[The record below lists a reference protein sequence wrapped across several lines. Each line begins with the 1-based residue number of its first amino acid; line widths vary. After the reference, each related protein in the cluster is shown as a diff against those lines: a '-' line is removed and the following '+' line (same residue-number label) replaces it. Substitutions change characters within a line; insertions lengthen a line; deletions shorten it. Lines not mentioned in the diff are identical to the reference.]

1 VGADFTFATFPYFD
15 MTDERRE
22 SFRESI
28 ANLTKNEIDE
38 FQEWYG
44 LDEDDYD
51 AEQLLQ
57 DIEDACS
64 TCSRETSSMYAYAEG
79 GQRYELNITGGMSWG
94 DSPTDVFDAFLRASF
109 FEDIYQKAI
118 DYSIEYCKMCGAT
131 A

>member
-1 VGADFTFATFPYFD
+1 MGADFTFATFPYFD

-28 ANLTKNEIDE
+28 ASLTKNEIDE

-44 LDEDDYD
+44 LDDDDYD
-51 AEQLLQ
+51 TEELLQ

-64 TCSRETSSMYAYAEG
+64 TCSRETCTMRVHAEG
-79 GQRYELNITGGMSWG
+79 GQPYDLNITGGMSWG
-94 DSPTDVFDAFLRASF
+94 DPPTDVMSAFERASF

-118 DYSIEYCKMCGAT
+118 DYSIEYCKEFAC
-131 A
+131 

>member
-1 VGADFTFATFPYFD
+1 MGADFTLATFPYFD
-15 MTDERRE
+15 MTDDRRE
-22 SFRESI
+22 RFRELI
-28 ANLTKNEIDE
+28 INLPASETDE

-64 TCSRETSSMYAYAEG
+64 TCSRETSSMYAYTEG

-94 DSPTDVFDAFLRASF
+94 DSPTDVFDAFNRASF
-109 FEDIYQKAI
+109 FESVYNLAVDFSVE
-118 DYSIEYCKMCGAT
+118 YSKMYA
-131 A
+131 

>member
-1 VGADFTFATFPYFD
+1 MGADFTFATFPYFE

-22 SFRESI
+22 SFRDSI
-28 ANLTKNEIDE
+28 ANLTKNEIEE
-38 FQEWYG
+38 FKEWYG
-44 LDEDDYD
+44 FDEDDYD
-51 AEQLLQ
+51 AEELLQ

-64 TCSRETSSMYAYAEG
+64 TCSRETATMRVHAEG

-94 DSPTDVFDAFLRASF
+94 DSPTEVFDAFHRASF

-118 DYSIEYCKMCGAT
+118 DYSIAYCKMYGA

>member
-1 VGADFTFATFPYFD
+1 MGADFTFATFPYFD

-44 LDEDDYD
+44 LDDDDYD
-51 AEQLLQ
+51 TEELLQ

-64 TCSRETSSMYAYAEG
+64 TCSRETCTMRVHAEG
-79 GQRYELNITGGMSWG
+79 GQPYDLNITGGMSWG
-94 DSPTDVFDAFLRASF
+94 DPPTDVMSAFERASF

-118 DYSIEYCKMCGAT
+118 DYSIEYCKEFAC
-131 A
+131 

>member
-1 VGADFTFATFPYFD
+1 MGADFTFATFPYFD

-28 ANLTKNEIDE
+28 ANLTKSEIDE

-44 LDEDDYD
+44 LDDDDYD
-51 AEQLLQ
+51 TEELLQ

-64 TCSRETSSMYAYAEG
+64 TCSRETCTMRVHAEG
-79 GQRYELNITGGMSWG
+79 GQPYDLNITGGMSWG
-94 DSPTDVFDAFLRASF
+94 DPPTDVMSAFERASF

-118 DYSIEYCKMCGAT
+118 DYSIEYCKMYGAT

>member
-1 VGADFTFATFPYFD
+1 MGADFTFATFPYFD

-28 ANLTKNEIDE
+28 ANLTKSEIDE

-44 LDEDDYD
+44 LDDDDYD
-51 AEQLLQ
+51 TEELLQ

-64 TCSRETSSMYAYAEG
+64 TCSRETCTMRVHAEG
-79 GQRYELNITGGMSWG
+79 GQPYDLNITGGMSWG
-94 DSPTDVFDAFLRASF
+94 DPPTDVMSAFERASF

-118 DYSIEYCKMCGAT
+118 DYSIEYCKEFAC
-131 A
+131 

>member
-1 VGADFTFATFPYFD
+1 MGADFTFATFPYFD

-28 ANLTKNEIDE
+28 ANLTKSEIDE

-44 LDEDDYD
+44 LDDDDYD
-51 AEQLLQ
+51 TEELLQ

-64 TCSRETSSMYAYAEG
+64 TCSRETCTMRVHAEG

-94 DSPTDVFDAFLRASF
+94 DPPTDVMSAFERASF

-118 DYSIEYCKMCGAT
+118 DYSIEYCKEFAC
-131 A
+131 